1 MKRRI
6 EGLEPPQPGDTTEV
20 DLIRK
25 LSELLCRAQLE
36 ILSPGSS
43 PRMPGNLM
51 QQIEAVQA
59 DVDEYLD
66 IEDGEQDEAS
76 VRALAKLLDINVDS

>member
-6 EGLEPPQPGDTTEV
+6 EGLEPPQPGDTMEV

-43 PRMPGNLM
+43 SRMSGNLM

-66 IEDGEQDEAS
+66 IEDA
-76 VRALAKLLDINVDS
+76 

>member
-1 MKRRI
+1 M
-6 EGLEPPQPGDTTEV
+6 EV

-43 PRMPGNLM
+43 SRMSGNLM

-66 IEDGEQDEAS
+66 IEDA
-76 VRALAKLLDINVDS
+76 